1 MEKTLAVM
9 ILAGLVIGAVIGYIV
24 ADNLI
29 FLYNVGYKAGE
40 ARANG
45 EECPESWAILNQYME
60 KCAWGILIFLIVVG
74 IGSIVAYI
82 LTKIYKERKKDIL
95 IALCIA
101 LTLFGFALIAVI
113 HWHW

>member
-1 MEKTLAVM
+1 M
-9 ILAGLVIGAVIGYIV
+9 ILVGLAIGAVIGYIV

-29 FLYNVGYKAGE
+29 FLYNAGYKAGK

-60 KCAWGILIFLIVVG
+60 KCVWGILVFLAVAG

-82 LTKIYKERKKDIL
+82 LTRIYKEREKDIL
-95 IALCIA
+95 NTLCIA